1 MSSHNDYTGE
11 AASIMARRIC
21 GEITRA
27 TIFLGT
33 IESNEII
40 DNETYEANIDNEPYE
55 SNIDNGGCN
64 NYNFSKQKEIK
75 YPEMKI
81 GHIFLVHHSGSLSLC
96 IIFNLSNL
104 CCKKIPGYLLFL
116 FSQIY
121 WMCVCKKNNIISRAV
136 RNHSL
141 NTTSHPHLP
150 FMCENY
156 ETLLVSVFPLKPLPL
171 SYLFSRPQG

>member
-1 MSSHNDYTGE
+1 
-11 AASIMARRIC
+11 MARRIC

-81 GHIFLVHHSGSLSLC
+81 GHIFLVHQSCALSLC
-96 IIFNLSNL
+96 TIFNLSNL
-104 CCKKIPGYLLFL
+104 CCKKKSRI
-116 FSQIY
+116 IY
-121 WMCVCKKNNIISRAV
+121 SSSFRKSIGCAFVRKIISFQEPSGIIR
-136 RNHSL
+136 L
-141 NTTSHPHLP
+141 TP
-150 FMCENY
+150 
-156 ETLLVSVFPLKPLPL
+156 
-171 SYLFSRPQG
+171 RPISIFRLCVNIMKHY

>member
-55 SNIDNGGCN
+55 SNIDNGGRN

-81 GHIFLVHHSGSLSLC
+81 GHIFLVHQSCSLSLC
-96 IIFNLSNL
+96 IIFKLSNL
-104 CCKKIPGYLLFL
+104 CCKKKSRI
-116 FSQIY
+116 IY
-121 WMCVCKKNNIISRAV
+121 SSSFRKSIGCAFVRKKISFQEPSGIIRLTPRPISIFRLCVNIMK
-136 RNHSL
+136 H
-141 NTTSHPHLP
+141 
-150 FMCENY
+150 Y
-156 ETLLVSVFPLKPLPL
+156 
-171 SYLFSRPQG
+171 

>member
-1 MSSHNDYTGE
+1 
-11 AASIMARRIC
+11 MARRIC
-21 GEITRA
+21 REITRA

-55 SNIDNGGCN
+55 SNIDNGGRN

-104 CCKKIPGYLLFL
+104 CCKKKSRI
-116 FSQIY
+116 IY
-121 WMCVCKKNNIISRAV
+121 SSSFRKSIGCAFVRKKNNIISRAV

-150 FMCENY
+150 FMCEND
-156 ETLLVSVFPLKPLPL
+156 ETLLVSVFPLKPL
-171 SYLFSRPQG
+171 FSSLVPKANVWNRKR